1 MNKNFTGKWVLFAI
15 SFVVNCL
22 IWYAVITSDDPKIS
36 ISLGSIAVELENG
49 DFLHEKGLAYYVES
63 NETIS
68 VTVSVSQKKGWLVKP
83 DDIQLTADLKKAEEG
98 TNTVYVQAQIVN
110 NQSIIGNNY
119 KLARNY
125 VTIRTEKLVEKTIPI
140 QVDTSGTP
148 GDGLNAG
155 KCILSQESMKVRVPE
170 SFREYVDCARGTV
183 DVSSLEADFEG
194 EIPLVFY
201 DEGGHEIDCD
211 AKQVLPE
218 KDSVF
223 VKVPVGIVKNIEI
236 ELPEE
241 QKSYGKGY
249 RCTMLEAERSSQKV
263 IGTEES
269 LADFDKIVITEEAL
283 ELNRKTESF
292 ETEMDLSEYLPEG
305 VSVYDPAEIKLKI
318 DAAVEKLETRTCS
331 IPVSQIRF
339 ENLADGYRAEAAENT
354 EIVAEVEGL
363 ASELSRLTSEAV
375 NLIADMQGCNP
386 GIWHRNVSIELNTE
400 LISDHVVLLTESR
413 KVKIRVE
420 EKS

>member
-1 MNKNFTGKWVLFAI
+1 MNRNFTGKWVLFAI
-15 SFVVNCL
+15 SFIVTCL

-49 DFLHEKGLAYYVES
+49 ESLHEKGLAYYVDS
-63 NETIS
+63 NETIP

-98 TNTVYVQAQIVN
+98 TSTVYVQTQIVN

-140 QVDTSGTP
+140 QVETSGTP
-148 GDGLNAG
+148 GDGLKAG
-155 KCILSQESMKVRVPE
+155 KCIMSQDSMTIRVPE
-170 SFREYVDCARGTV
+170 SFKESVDYARGTA
-183 DVSSLEADFEG
+183 DVSSLETDFEG
-194 EIPLVFY
+194 EVPLVFY
-201 DEGGHEIDCD
+201 DENGHEIDCA

-218 KDSVF
+218 KTSVF

-249 RCTMLEAERSSQKV
+249 RCTMLQAERSSQKV

-269 LADFDKIVITEEAL
+269 LADFDKIVITAEAL
-283 ELNRKTESF
+283 ELNQRTESF
-292 ETEMDLSEYLPEG
+292 ETEIALSEYMPEG
-305 VSVYDPAEIKLKI
+305 VAAYDPEETKIKV

-339 ENLADGYRAEAAENT
+339 ENLADGYKAEVAEST

-363 ASELSRLTSEAV
+363 ASELTRLTSEAF
-375 NLIADMQGCNP
+375 NLIADMQGCNQ
-386 GIWHRNVSIELNTE
+386 GIWHRNISFELNTE
-400 LISDHVVLLTESR
+400 LISDRVVLLTESR
-413 KVKIRVE
+413 KVRIKVE